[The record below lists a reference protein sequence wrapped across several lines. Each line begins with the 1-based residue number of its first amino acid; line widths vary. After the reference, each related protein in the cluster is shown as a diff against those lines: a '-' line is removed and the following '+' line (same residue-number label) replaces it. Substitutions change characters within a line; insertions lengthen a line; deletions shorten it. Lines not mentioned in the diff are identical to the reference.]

1 MEFSMEQLVE
11 QAKSIEAKLTKMD
24 DLQKLMTEEKAMRAT
39 LAQEVKA
46 LGEQQLHLARQM
58 LEIEQQR
65 AKKLGGDENRF
76 VSLGERF
83 VQSEAFKN
91 FREGRLTK
99 ATLAAASPVKT
110 PDGAVQPD
118 YRGIVGEPE
127 LPNFVANAFVHFTT
141 GSNSIQYLK
150 ENAFTNS
157 AAEVA
162 EGGDKPE
169 SKMEFVKEDAP
180 VRTIAHFIRITK
192 QLADDAPAL
201 AAYINTR
208 MIYGLN
214 RRIEKQLLNGDGT
227 DENLS
232 GIFKSGNYTVHG
244 FTEDNMPANST
255 VLDLIRRCA
264 ATISQMG
271 YAANAVFLNPMDFDT
286 LRGMK
291 DSNGGYLM
299 GSPLQAGADIRPWG
313 LRVIAS
319 PEVTAGKFMVA
330 DTRMGA
336 TIYDRQGA
344 TIELFEQDGNNV
356 TKNLLT
362 LRCECRMAFS
372 LDSVK
377 CFVGGDL
384 KIGAGSAG

>member
-83 VQSEAFKN
+83 VQSEAFQN

-141 GSNSIQYLK
+141 GSNSIQY
-150 ENAFTNS
+150 
-157 AAEVA
+157 
-162 EGGDKPE
+162 
-169 SKMEFVKEDAP
+169 
-180 VRTIAHFIRITK
+180 
-192 QLADDAPAL
+192 
-201 AAYINTR
+201 
-208 MIYGLN
+208 
-214 RRIEKQLLNGDGT
+214 
-227 DENLS
+227 
-232 GIFKSGNYTVHG
+232 
-244 FTEDNMPANST
+244 
-255 VLDLIRRCA
+255 CC
-264 ATISQMG
+264 
-271 YAANAVFLNPMDFDT
+271 
-286 LRGMK
+286 
-291 DSNGGYLM
+291 
-299 GSPLQAGADIRPWG
+299 GSR
-313 LRVIAS
+313 
-319 PEVTAGKFMVA
+319 
-330 DTRMGA
+330 
-336 TIYDRQGA
+336 
-344 TIELFEQDGNNV
+344 
-356 TKNLLT
+356 
-362 LRCECRMAFS
+362 
-372 LDSVK
+372 
-377 CFVGGDL
+377 
-384 KIGAGSAG
+384 